1 MIVNILKV
9 KGKEFI
15 LKYNFRA
22 LSELQERGI
31 SLTIEQEFRLK
42 DIVTLLHIGM
52 KKFHP
57 EITEDE
63 VFDLMDDILEE
74 MSLEELMGII
84 GKALEKSLGK
94 QKTKPKK

>member
-1 MIVNILKV
+1 
-9 KGKEFI
+9 
-15 LKYNFRA
+15 
-22 LSELQERGI
+22 
-31 SLTIEQEFRLK
+31 
-42 DIVTLLHIGM
+42 M

-84 GKALEKSLGK
+84 GRH
-94 QKTKPKK
+94 